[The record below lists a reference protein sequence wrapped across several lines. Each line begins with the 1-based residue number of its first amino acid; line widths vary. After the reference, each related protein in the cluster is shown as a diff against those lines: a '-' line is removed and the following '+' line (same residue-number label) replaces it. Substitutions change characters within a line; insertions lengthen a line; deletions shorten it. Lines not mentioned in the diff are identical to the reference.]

1 MEMVLQEKDVEEN
14 VNKEVN
20 QEDIKIGDFV
30 QNGELDKSQNRRI
43 EALEKRLSQVEIQL
57 AGLITQISTLEKI
70 GKGIIVLAGTALGVD
85 IIPMLNGA

>member
-1 MEMVLQEKDVEEN
+1 M
-14 VNKEVN
+14 
-20 QEDIKIGDFV
+20 

-85 IIPMLNGA
+85 LIPMLNGV

>member
-1 MEMVLQEKDVEEN
+1 QEKDVEEN